1 MSDNKKYYYLKLKE
15 NFFDREEIKVI
26 KGMDKGDTYVCI
38 MLELYLRSLKRD
50 GLLMMTDRIPYN
62 LKTLS
67 SVLGR
72 PQDEIKFAIDLFN
85 EFKLVD
91 TLNTGEMY
99 MSDIQNFI
107 GQSSSE
113 GDRKREY
120 RKSIEQKRL
129 GHLSDNRPPELEL
142 EPELKLE
149 PELDTDT
156 EKPLST
162 PIPKKVDV
170 DKTVTIES
178 KKTDTPIDEKKLLE
192 DNINKIYKA
201 YPKKTAKQKAL
212 ASIKKALKKISFD
225 KLLPIVVLYA
235 KYRKNEDP
243 QYTPYPAT
251 WFNNDMWNDIEDFKP
266 SNNFKQNGQ
275 TPKPN
280 SLSDPS
286 LEVNQGREYKF

>member
-120 RKSIEQKRL
+120 RKSIEQKQL
-129 GHLSDNRPPELEL
+129 GQMSDERPPELEI
-142 EPELKLE
+142 ELKLKK
-149 PELDTDT
+149 EL
-156 EKPLST
+156 ELEN
-162 PIPKKVDV
+162 KK
-170 DKTVTIES
+170 I
-178 KKTDTPIDEKKLLE
+178 LE
-192 DNINKIYKA
+192 DNINEIYKA
-201 YPKKTAKQKAL
+201 YPKKVGKVKAL
-212 ASIKKALKKISFD
+212 PAIKKALTKIPFND
-225 KLLPIVVLYA
+225 LLPIVVLFA
-235 KYRKNEDP
+235 KYRKSEDP
-243 QYTPYPAT
+243 QYTPHPAS
-251 WFNNDMWNDIEDFKP
+251 WFNGERWNDIEDYKP
-266 SNNFKQNGQ
+266 SNNFKTGS
-275 TPKPN
+275 TAKPN
-280 SLSDPS
+280 SLADPR
-286 LEVNQGREYKF
+286 LEMNQSREFGY